1 MTNNLLKA
9 WFHIRSLLCL
19 EMNSVQE
26 LRAKVGCPASSLG
39 LLTLSTREPISGEKT
54 LAFSWVSFSHNL
66 ILCPITTEQYFF
78 IFSLHYY
85 WLCYWLLQTPTDGG
99 WLQRCSRDEDEAA
112 EAPWLRC
119 DGDQTSGSPPSNP
132 AAIQQVDVI
141 YWSSIALNLFKRIC
155 VLSIVNI

>member
-78 IFSLHYY
+78 IFSLEIID
-85 WLCYWLLQTPTDGG
+85 CVIDSCRPRQMEADC
-99 WLQRCSRDEDEAA
+99 RAAA
-112 EAPWLRC
+112 EMRMRRLRLPGCGVTVTRPQAPRPQIL
-119 DGDQTSGSPPSNP
+119 QPSNKLMWYTGH
-132 AAIQQVDVI
+132 Q
-141 YWSSIALNLFKRIC
+141 
-155 VLSIVNI
+155 